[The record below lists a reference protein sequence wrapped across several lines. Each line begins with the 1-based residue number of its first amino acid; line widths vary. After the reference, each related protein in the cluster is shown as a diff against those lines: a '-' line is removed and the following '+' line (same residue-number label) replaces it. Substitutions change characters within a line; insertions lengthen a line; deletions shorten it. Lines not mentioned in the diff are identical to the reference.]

1 MSQPADGRGP
11 AEVRRLLAVL
21 LAVCAVQPAIWVVK
35 LVIAPEPLFPDF
47 FGLWSFGRYALTRAP
62 ATIYDDRLLY
72 AFQTALG
79 MPPDAGHYSFFYPP
93 WTLLLFA
100 PIGVLPYGV
109 ARVAW
114 LVLSFALYAGA
125 LAAWRWQRPVAGL
138 LLLAPASAV
147 CILLGQN
154 GFLTAALMLGG
165 MRLLWTRPLAA
176 GIVLGL
182 LALKPQLGILVPF
195 VLLFGRHWRAMAGAA
210 LCIAVLSLTSLLA
223 FGSDTW
229 MAWLHGIR
237 DQAGTLTAGR
247 QALLDM
253 MPTVTS
259 AVLVLGGST
268 GVAHLA
274 QLAGVL
280 AGLLAV
286 WRVRRRRDLEA
297 RAVPPLATIL
307 ATPYA
312 FDYDLTMTTGAVL
325 AVIAGRVSAGR
336 FGQYE
341 FPLLLAC
348 IMLPAIL
355 PLHFGALAA
364 AVPLVFA
371 ATLWIMTERAG
382 RIDSGRLAEGGWR
395 DRWRSGGLPQALRR
409 GGVALCRPFGQ
420 PRLLLRPPLLF
431 FRPPIGVA
439 ALLTGWRRGG
449 RRGGGFLGLP
459 G

>member
-154 GFLTAALMLGG
+154 GFLTAALTTLRAGVG
-165 MRLLWTRPLAA
+165 SAA
-176 GIVLGL
+176 GAPPTWADVL
-182 LALKPQLGILVPF
+182 PPST
-195 VLLFGRHWRAMAGAA
+195 LFAAHIRAGE
-210 LCIAVLSLTSLLA
+210 
-223 FGSDTW
+223 
-229 MAWLHGIR
+229 
-237 DQAGTLTAGR
+237 
-247 QALLDM
+247 ALLQHA
-253 MPTVTS
+253 PLTLS
-259 AVLVLGGST
+259 ART
-268 GVAHLA
+268 GR
-274 QLAGVL
+274 
-280 AGLLAV
+280 GL
-286 WRVRRRRDLEA
+286 
-297 RAVPPLATIL
+297 
-307 ATPYA
+307 
-312 FDYDLTMTTGAVL
+312 
-325 AVIAGRVSAGR
+325 
-336 FGQYE
+336 
-341 FPLLLAC
+341 
-348 IMLPAIL
+348 
-355 PLHFGALAA
+355 
-364 AVPLVFA
+364 
-371 ATLWIMTERAG
+371 
-382 RIDSGRLAEGGWR
+382 
-395 DRWRSGGLPQALRR
+395 
-409 GGVALCRPFGQ
+409 
-420 PRLLLRPPLLF
+420 
-431 FRPPIGVA
+431 
-439 ALLTGWRRGG
+439 
-449 RRGGGFLGLP
+449 RGGGRGR
-459 G
+459 